1 MLANFLIGLREGLE
15 AALIIGI
22 LVAYLIKTGR
32 QKAVGQVLIGVGAAI
47 AVSVAVGLILN
58 LTVTTSTDAI
68 AEAIAGTASVIAVG
82 FVTWMVFWM
91 KSQSAALSAD
101 LRKKL
106 DARSATTLGVIT
118 IAFVAVVREGVE
130 TSIFLWSAARATST
144 GDNPIIGAVL
154 GLLLA
159 ATLGYL
165 IYRGALRL
173 NLSKF
178 FRYTGVFLIVVA
190 AGILAYAVGEFQ
202 ELIALPLQ
210 QLSYDI
216 SNVLPEGSALEAVLH
231 GLISFNPAPTLLQSL
246 TWFGYLIPVTALYLR
261 SAKAKS
267 AAA

>member
-106 DARSATTLGVIT
+106 DAGSATTLGVVT

-159 ATLGYL
+159 ATLG
-165 IYRGALRL
+165 
-173 NLSKF
+173 
-178 FRYTGVFLIVVA
+178 
-190 AGILAYAVGEFQ
+190 
-202 ELIALPLQ
+202 
-210 QLSYDI
+210 
-216 SNVLPEGSALEAVLH
+216 
-231 GLISFNPAPTLLQSL
+231 
-246 TWFGYLIPVTALYLR
+246 
-261 SAKAKS
+261 
-267 AAA
+267 